1 MPKPFLLDVNVLL
14 ALAWPNHLHH
24 REAALWFAQDG
35 RHAFRTCPITQT
47 GFVRISSNPA
57 FTAEAVSPL
66 QALDLLGRIADLP
79 GHGFWPDDLPL
90 PAAIADSL
98 ILGHRQVVDLYLL
111 KLSANHGGIFATLD
125 RGAAALAKR
134 EAIPAILVGH
144 LLHKPQLP

>member
-1 MPKPFLLDVNVLL
+1 MKTKPLLLDVNVLL

-24 REAALWFAQDG
+24 REAASWFAQNRRRG
-35 RHAFRTCPITQT
+35 FRTCPITQT

-57 FTAEAVSPL
+57 FTPEAVSPL
-66 QALDLLGRIADLP
+66 QALDLFARIADLP

-90 PAAIADSL
+90 PAAIGGSR

-111 KLSANHGGIFATLD
+111 KLTANHGGIFATLD

-134 EAIPAILVGH
+134 EAIQAILVS
-144 LLHKPQLP
+144 